1 MSEIFDVKFNDESR
15 QDFLTY
21 SEEVLTERA
30 VPSAAQTFMDY
41 ERVSKN
47 GLLK

>member
-30 VPSAAQTFMDY
+30 VPSAED
-41 ERVSKN
+41 
-47 GLLK
+47 GLLSSQRKLL